1 MRITNG
7 MQSASMLRSLQ
18 GSGERSMKLQEQ
30 LSTGRRINRPS
41 DDPVGVS
48 RLLRLNRDLSENEQY
63 TKNAQDAKAVL
74 DATDTALGGIDDILQ
89 RLHEIAIS
97 GANGTLPQ
105 ASKDA
110 LADEVNELLGQL
122 EQIGNTTYS
131 GIYIFAGEKV
141 DTEPYTLTGGPPY
154 TGATFNGNDG
164 KRSYEIAPGIKDTV
178 NLTGHAEVFGDE
190 TTQNSIFDHVIQLRD
205 ALRADDNTIIESSID
220 VMSDDL
226 DNIINLRSVIGAKYN
241 KMDLTLDRLST
252 ANTTITQQIADSG
265 DTDVAKAII
274 QLKMEENVYQSALA
288 VGSRIIPPSL
298 ADYLT

>member
-7 MQSASMLRSLQ
+7 MQSTSMLRSLQ

-30 LSTGRRINRPS
+30 LSTGCRINRPS
-41 DDPVGVS
+41 DDPVGIS

-63 TKNAQDAKAVL
+63 AKNAQDAKAML

-89 RLHEIAIS
+89 RLHEIAVS
-97 GANGTLPQ
+97 GANDTLPQ

-110 LADEVNELLGQL
+110 LADEVDELLGQL
-122 EQIGNTTYS
+122 EQVGNTTYS

-154 TGATFNGNDG
+154 TGVTFSGNDG
-164 KRSYEIAPGIKDTV
+164 KRSYEIAPGIKDAV

-205 ALRADDNTIIESSID
+205 ALRSDDSATIESSID
-220 VMSDDL
+220 VMSNDL
-226 DNIINLRSVIGAKYN
+226 DNIINLRSVVGAKYN

-288 VGSRIIPPSL
+288 VGSRTIPPSL
-298 ADYLT
+298 VDYLQ